1 LATFLHYSYYYYY
14 YCVYSDLLLFTKEGI
29 MALKEQHWSE
39 EEIRLLK
46 KFYPSTIDNEKL
58 LKKFNKRSLSALA
71 HKACKLGIKRGKYLP
86 TDRNGRKW
94 TLDEINMVRA
104 FYGQVDD
111 QWILDFF
118 PNRSICGIKRIAIKY
133 RPKKK
138 RKKVFSTNPSWSE
151 FENAL
156 LLKHY
161 QTKTIDELTH
171 LFPQRTYDGIR
182 SRIWVLGLERDKEHL
197 KRKKSGFN
205 WTDEEL
211 QILKKNKSKT
221 VKDLQLLLPS
231 RSSDGIRGKLKHL
244 G

>member
-1 LATFLHYSYYYYY
+1 MLQF
-14 YCVYSDLLLFTKEGI
+14 CDLEKA
-29 MALKEQHWSE
+29 MALKEQLWNE

-118 PNRSICGIKRIAIKY
+118 PNRSICGIKRIALKY

-138 RKKVFSTNPSWSE
+138 RKKMFSTNPSWSE
-151 FENAL
+151 FEDAL

-161 QTKTIDELTH
+161 QIKTIDELTP

-182 SRIWVLGLERDKEHL
+182 SRIQVLHLKRDKEHL
-197 KRKKSGFN
+197 KRTKLGWF

-211 QILKKNKSKT
+211 NILKLNKNKS
-221 VKDLQLLLPS
+221 VKDLQALLS
-231 RSSDGIRGKLKHL
+231 ERSSDSIRGQLKKLN
-244 G
+244 